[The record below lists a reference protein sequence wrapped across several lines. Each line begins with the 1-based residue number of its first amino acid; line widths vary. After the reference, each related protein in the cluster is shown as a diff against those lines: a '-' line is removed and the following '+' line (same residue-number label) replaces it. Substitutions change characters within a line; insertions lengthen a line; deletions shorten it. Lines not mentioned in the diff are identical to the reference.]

1 MKLKVRSPMNLVMGI
16 FMAVMCSV
24 CFVAYFLKDQ
34 DIRLLAAGFIVLV
47 WAVTEFYEAFHKGP
61 IEERVSGQADE
72 RDIYLAMKSSRTAM
86 SIFNKVLLLVSI
98 VPFWVYSRR
107 FDVEFLLPMA
117 VTLRS
122 GVVFVS
128 FLLLCVNVYYEK
140 AGLNR
145 RFSKRAFSRN

>member
-98 VPFWVYSRR
+98 VSFWVYSR

-117 VTLRS
+117 VTLC
-122 GVVFVS
+122 GVELFL
-128 FLLLCVNVYYEK
+128 FLLLLCVNIYYEK
-140 AGLNR
+140 RG
-145 RFSKRAFSRN
+145 

>member
-24 CFVAYFLKDQ
+24 CLVAYFVKDQ

-98 VPFWVYSRR
+98 VSFWVYSR

-117 VTLRS
+117 VTLC
-122 GVVFVS
+122 GVELFL
-128 FLLLCVNVYYEK
+128 FLLLLCVNIYYEK
-140 AGLNR
+140 RG
-145 RFSKRAFSRN
+145 

>member
-16 FMAVMCSV
+16 FMAVMCLV
-24 CFVAYFLKDQ
+24 CLVAYFFKDQ

-98 VPFWVYSRR
+98 VSFWVYARL
-107 FDVEFLLPMA
+107 DVEFLLPIA
-117 VTLRS
+117 VTLC
-122 GVVFVS
+122 GVELFL
-128 FLLLCVNVYYEK
+128 FLLLLCVNIYYEK
-140 AGLNR
+140 RG
-145 RFSKRAFSRN
+145 

>member
-98 VPFWVYSRR
+98 VSFWVYSR

-117 VTLRS
+117 VTLC
-122 GVVFVS
+122 GVELFL
-128 FLLLCVNVYYEK
+128 FLLLLCVNVYYEK
-140 AGLNR
+140 RG
-145 RFSKRAFSRN
+145 

>member
-16 FMAVMCSV
+16 FMAVMCLV
-24 CFVAYFLKDQ
+24 CLVAYFFKDQ
-34 DIRLLAAGFIVLV
+34 AIRLLAAGFIVLV

-98 VPFWVYSRR
+98 VSFWVYARL
-107 FDVEFLLPMA
+107 DVEFLLPMA
-117 VTLRS
+117 VTLC
-122 GVVFVS
+122 GVELFL
-128 FLLLCVNVYYEK
+128 FLLLLCVNIYYEK
-140 AGLNR
+140 RG
-145 RFSKRAFSRN
+145 

>member
-24 CFVAYFLKDQ
+24 CLVAYFVKDQ

-98 VPFWVYSRR
+98 VSFWVYARL
-107 FDVEFLLPMA
+107 DVEFLLPIA
-117 VTLRS
+117 VTLC
-122 GVVFVS
+122 GVELFL
-128 FLLLCVNVYYEK
+128 FLLLLCVNIYYEK
-140 AGLNR
+140 RG
-145 RFSKRAFSRN
+145 

>member
-24 CFVAYFLKDQ
+24 CLVAYFVKDQ

-98 VPFWVYSRR
+98 VSFWVYARL
-107 FDVEFLLPMA
+107 DVEFLLPMA
-117 VTLRS
+117 VTLC
-122 GVVFVS
+122 GVELFL
-128 FLLLCVNVYYEK
+128 FLLLLCVNIYYEK
-140 AGLNR
+140 RG
-145 RFSKRAFSRN
+145 

>member
-1 MKLKVRSPMNLVMGI
+1 MNLVVGI

-24 CFVAYFLKDQ
+24 CLVAYFFKDQ

-72 RDIYLAMKSSRTAM
+72 RDVYLAMKSSRTAM
-86 SIFNKVLLLVSI
+86 SIFNKVVLLVSI
-98 VPFWVYSRR
+98 VSFWVYAR

-117 VTLRS
+117 VTLC
-122 GVVFVS
+122 GVELFL
-128 FLLLCVNVYYEK
+128 FLLLLCVNIYYEK
-140 AGLNR
+140 RG
-145 RFSKRAFSRN
+145 